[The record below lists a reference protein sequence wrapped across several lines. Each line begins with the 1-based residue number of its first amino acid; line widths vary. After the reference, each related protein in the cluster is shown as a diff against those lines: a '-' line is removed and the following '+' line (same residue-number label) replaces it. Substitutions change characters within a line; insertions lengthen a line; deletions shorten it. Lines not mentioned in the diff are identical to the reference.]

1 MAIASAKSNAN
12 DQLLNTFG
20 PLTGQLH
27 RRAASLCAVAPL
39 GSIRK
44 ARIRC
49 LMLAVW
55 QLIDKVIGLYMLVV
69 FISVVLTWLVQFKV
83 VNTSNQMVYMI
94 GDFLYRITEPL
105 LKRIRSVVPAVG
117 GIDLSPLILLA
128 VLWFVQR
135 LIQNNL
141 LYG

>member
-1 MAIASAKSNAN
+1 
-12 DQLLNTFG
+12 
-20 PLTGQLH
+20 
-27 RRAASLCAVAPL
+27 
-39 GSIRK
+39 
-44 ARIRC
+44 
-49 LMLAVW
+49 MLAVW
-55 QLIDKVIGLYMLVV
+55 QLIDKVIGLYMFVV
-69 FISVVLTWLVQFKV
+69 VISVVLTWLVQFKV

-141 LYG
+141 LFG

>member
-1 MAIASAKSNAN
+1 
-12 DQLLNTFG
+12 
-20 PLTGQLH
+20 
-27 RRAASLCAVAPL
+27 
-39 GSIRK
+39 
-44 ARIRC
+44 
-49 LMLAVW
+49 MLAVW

-128 VLWFVQR
+128 VLWFVQTQVR
-135 LIQNNL
+135 NNL
-141 LYG
+141 IFG

>member
-1 MAIASAKSNAN
+1 
-12 DQLLNTFG
+12 
-20 PLTGQLH
+20 
-27 RRAASLCAVAPL
+27 
-39 GSIRK
+39 
-44 ARIRC
+44 
-49 LMLAVW
+49 MLAVW
-55 QLIDKVIGLYMLVV
+55 QLIDKVIGVYMLVV

-105 LKRIRSVVPAVG
+105 LKRIRSVIPAVG
-117 GIDLSPLILLA
+117 GIDLSPLILLM

>member
-1 MAIASAKSNAN
+1 
-12 DQLLNTFG
+12 
-20 PLTGQLH
+20 
-27 RRAASLCAVAPL
+27 
-39 GSIRK
+39 
-44 ARIRC
+44 
-49 LMLAVW
+49 MLAVW

-117 GIDLSPLILLA
+117 GIDLSPLILLMI
-128 VLWFVQR
+128 LWFVQVQVR
-135 LIQNNL
+135 NNL
-141 LYG
+141 ILG

>member
-1 MAIASAKSNAN
+1 
-12 DQLLNTFG
+12 
-20 PLTGQLH
+20 
-27 RRAASLCAVAPL
+27 
-39 GSIRK
+39 
-44 ARIRC
+44 
-49 LMLAVW
+49 MLAVW
-55 QLIDKVIGLYMLVV
+55 QLIDKVIGVYMLVV

-105 LKRIRSVVPAVG
+105 LKRIRSVIPAVG
-117 GIDLSPLILLA
+117 GIDLSPLILLM

-141 LYG
+141 PYG

>member
-1 MAIASAKSNAN
+1 
-12 DQLLNTFG
+12 
-20 PLTGQLH
+20 
-27 RRAASLCAVAPL
+27 
-39 GSIRK
+39 
-44 ARIRC
+44 
-49 LMLAVW
+49 MLAVW
-55 QLIDKVIGLYMLVV
+55 QLIDKVIGVYMLVV

-105 LKRIRSVVPAVG
+105 LKRIRSVIPAVG
-117 GIDLSPLILLA
+117 GFDLSPLILLM

-141 LYG
+141 IYG

>member
-1 MAIASAKSNAN
+1 
-12 DQLLNTFG
+12 
-20 PLTGQLH
+20 
-27 RRAASLCAVAPL
+27 
-39 GSIRK
+39 
-44 ARIRC
+44 
-49 LMLAVW
+49 MLAVW

>member
-1 MAIASAKSNAN
+1 
-12 DQLLNTFG
+12 
-20 PLTGQLH
+20 
-27 RRAASLCAVAPL
+27 
-39 GSIRK
+39 
-44 ARIRC
+44 
-49 LMLAVW
+49 MLAVW

-83 VNTSNQMVYMI
+83 VNTSNRMVYMI

-105 LKRIRSVVPAVG
+105 LKRIRSVIPAVG
-117 GIDLSPLILLA
+117 GIDLSPLILLM

-141 LYG
+141 PFG